1 MRGLGSREFLS
12 IFILYDTLHRT
23 EGEMNNRKAVL
34 IFVVLF
40 SLALPVV
47 AYQNCR
53 FTVSNKSKDA
63 LFINV
68 DGTQEGI
75 AGYKDG
81 RNVCYVK
88 PGESCSFVENGS
100 CHTLHASA
108 DMDIGAVE
116 VASRTVSDCGLT
128 SYTWTINQSDVH

>member
-1 MRGLGSREFLS
+1 MSSYKASAVSTLLFFL
-12 IFILYDTLHRT
+12 L
-23 EGEMNNRKAVL
+23 V
-34 IFVVLF
+34 
-40 SLALPVV
+40 LPVA

-53 FTVSNKSKDA
+53 FTVVNKSKTA

-68 DGTQEGI
+68 DGTEEGI
-75 AGYKDG
+75 ARYKDG
-81 RNVCYVK
+81 RNVCYLK

-116 VASRTVSDCGLT
+116 VASRTVSDCGSS
-128 SYTWTINQSDVH
+128 SYTWTLNESDLH